1 MGCDPILPAERVE
14 EMAARG
20 LWSDRL
26 ITDYLDELVE
36 RHPKRL
42 ALVAA
47 NSTTGD
53 SMRLTYGALGRL
65 VDRLAVGLAG
75 LGVGPGDVVSMQL
88 PNWWQFT
95 VLHLACVRLGAVTNP
110 LMPIFREREI
120 AFMLGLAESK
130 VVVVPG
136 TFRGFDHVA
145 MMRKLRPDLPNLE
158 HVLVVGGEGEES
170 FEAVLAAPPGDDRRH
185 GAGLVAGRRPG
196 ANDVTLLLYT
206 SGTTGEPKGAMH
218 TSNTLISTITA
229 YVEHLGLD
237 GDDAVFMGAP
247 FAHQIGF
254 THGVL
259 MPIYLATK
267 AVMLD
272 VWDAHAAAGLIDA
285 EGCTFTKGPAPYLFD
300 LIEAVAGKAHDLSS
314 LRIMVA
320 GGSPIP
326 RALVPRARDVLGA
339 SICAVFGT
347 TESNATT
354 MTRPGDADE
363 KAFGTDGTALRGMEA
378 RILNDQGGA
387 VQSGADGHLWVRGC
401 GNFVGYLKRPDL
413 YNVDQ
418 EGWFETGDLACMDE
432 DGYIRITGRSK
443 DIIIRGGENI
453 PVVEVEN
460 LLYQHPAVKEVAIVA
475 MPDDR
480 LGEKACGFVTLRPG
494 QRLTFDAMIAFL
506 EEKRMA
512 RQYLPEHLE
521 VIDRM
526 PLTPSGKIQ
535 KFKLRQMAASL
546 G

>member
-14 EMAARG
+14 AMAAQG
-20 LWSDRL
+20 LWPGRL
-26 ITDYLDELVE
+26 ITDYLDEIVAH
-36 RHPKRL
+36 HPKRL

-47 NSTTGD
+47 NAMSGE
-53 SMRLTYGALGRL
+53 SVRLTYGALGRL

-75 LGVGPGDVVSMQL
+75 LGVERGDVVSMQL

-110 LMPIFREREI
+110 LMPIFREREV
-120 AFMLGLAESK
+120 AFMLDLAESK

-136 TFRGFDHVA
+136 TFRGFDYAA
-145 MMRKLRPDLPNLE
+145 MMRNLAPDLPELE
-158 HVLVVGGEGEES
+158 HVLVVGGEGEGS
-170 FEAVLAAPPGDDRRH
+170 FEAVLAGPPRDDRPDPASLFARQ
-185 GAGLVAGRRPG
+185 RPD
-196 ANDVTLLLYT
+196 ANDVNLLLYT
-206 SGTTGEPKGAMH
+206 SGTTGEPKGVMH
-218 TSNTLISTITA
+218 TSNTLVSTLAA
-229 YVEHLGLD
+229 YVEHLGLT

-267 AVMLD
+267 SVLLD
-272 VWDAHAAAGLIDA
+272 VWDADVAAGLIHA
-285 EGCTFTKGPAPYLFD
+285 EGCTFTKGPAPFLSD
-300 LIEAVAGKAHDLSS
+300 LTEAVAANAHDVSS

-320 GGSPIP
+320 GGSPLP
-326 RALVPRARDVLGA
+326 RALVERASEVLGA
-339 SICAVFGT
+339 SICTVFGT
-347 TESNATT
+347 TENNATT
-354 MTRPGDADE
+354 LTRPGDPDA
-363 KAFGTDGTALRGMEA
+363 KTFGTDGVALNGMEV
-378 RILNDQGGA
+378 RVVDGEG
-387 VQSGADGHLWVRGC
+387 VPVESGAEGCLQARGC

-418 EGWFETGDLACMDE
+418 EGWFDTGDLARMDE
-432 DGYIRITGRSK
+432 DGYIRITGRTK

-460 LLYQHPAVKEVAIVA
+460 LLYQHPAVKDVAVVA

-480 LGEKACGFVTLRPG
+480 LGERACGFVTLQPG
-494 QRLTFDAMIAFL
+494 QRLTLDDMIAFL

-521 VIDRM
+521 VIDEM
-526 PLTPSGKIQ
+526 PFTPSGKIQ
-535 KFKLRQMAASL
+535 KFKLRQMAAAL